1 MEHYILFLT
10 IASVTVLSPG
20 PGVTL
25 TLTNSIRYGM
35 YETFG
40 GILGIATGNCIV
52 ATISAT
58 GLGLLLAASALA
70 FTIMKYIGAAYLI
83 YLGIKMWRTPPMAIK
98 DTVAL
103 KPSIRKRYLEAITMQ
118 LSNPKAIFFFLSIFP
133 QFIDNSKS
141 YAVQFIVLV
150 LTFCLLVIGIHLLY
164 AMSAQRV
171 KRWLSSPRG
180 SRIFNGIGAGAFIF
194 FGLALATSRK

>member
-1 MEHYILFLT
+1 M
-10 IASVTVLSPG
+10 ASVTILSPG

-40 GILGIATGNCIV
+40 GILGIAFGALIV
-52 ATISAT
+52 AAISAT
-58 GLGLLLAASALA
+58 GLGIVLAASATA

-83 YLGIKMWRTPPMAIK
+83 YLGVKMWRTPPLTTTESA
-98 DTVAL
+98 AL
-103 KPSIRKRYLEAITMQ
+103 KPSIRMRFLEGITLQ

-133 QFIDNSKS
+133 QFIDNSKP
-141 YAVQFIVLV
+141 YALQFFTLV
-150 LTFCLLVIGIHLLY
+150 LTYGCLVVAIHMVY
-164 AMSAQRV
+164 AMSAHKV

-180 SRIFNGIGAGAFIF
+180 SRAFNRVGAGAFIF
-194 FGLALATSRK
+194 FGLALATSKK